1 VITGRVGGRRGEPV
15 NIAGRLVHAALDDG
29 NVRSVL
35 HQSREA
41 EGGGAKAHLSGRGY
55 DLEGGA

>member
-1 VITGRVGGRRGEPV
+1 MHIIYCYSKTH
-15 NIAGRLVHAALDDG
+15 IAGRLVHAALDDG
-29 NVRSVL
+29 HVRAVL
-35 HQSREA
+35 HQSGEA